1 MWRYIKIAIVFV
13 LVVTISVV
21 GVFNLAKSIVES
33 MGNTKEIV
41 SEQVIQEE
49 TTAENKVK
57 VVKEYDMSY
66 KEMVDFWKNEGNE
79 KVTGIDKAI
88 RYSTMLLEC
97 KDSPYKGKISDNY
110 NAYETEKSYTVVYE
124 IEGYGE
130 LEVMC
135 SKIYSTPVCYIRDG
149 QFSQEERD
157 FYAYIGNKWFRERNI
172 GGGKY
177 AMQ

>member
-1 MWRYIKIAIVFV
+1 MWKYIKIAIVLV
-13 LVVTISVV
+13 LAVTISI
-21 GVFNLAKSIVES
+21 GVFNLAKSIVEG

-41 SEQVIQEE
+41 SEQVSQEE
-49 TTAENKVK
+49 TTTENRVE

-66 KEMVDFWKNEGNE
+66 KEMVHFWKQEGNE

-97 KDSPYKGKISDNY
+97 KESPYKGKISDNY

-124 IEGYGE
+124 IDGYGE

-149 QFSQEERD
+149 QFSQEEKD
-157 FYAYIGNKWFRERNI
+157 FYAYIGNKWFRESSI